1 MRMRVEI
8 TDDDDVEV
16 TVRCPGITDEVRRIE
31 EALRSV
37 SERGTSLALTLG
49 KEEYFVPC
57 EDILFFESDSGRTTA
72 HTADK
77 MYYTQYR
84 LTELEHLL
92 PRSFV
97 RASKSCVINTARIS
111 SISHNPVSASEAS
124 FSGTYKKI
132 YISRMYYKSV
142 RDIIEETRIRK

>member
-1 MRMRVEI
+1 MKLRVEI
-8 TDDDDVEV
+8 TDGEDVEV

-31 EALRSV
+31 EAIRSA
-37 SERGTSLALTLG
+37 SGRGTSLALTLG
-49 KEEYFVPC
+49 KEEHFVPC
-57 EDILFFESDSGRTTA
+57 EEILFFESDSGRTAA
-72 HTADK
+72 HTADR
-77 MYYTQYR
+77 MYHTQYK
-84 LTELEHLL
+84 LAELERML

-97 RASKSCVINTARIS
+97 RASKSCVINTACVS

-132 YISRMYYKSV
+132 YISRMYYKAV